1 MPPGSEAETSNSSLL
16 GISEGSVVWVVGDT
30 EEELSLVDP
39 HSEVVDEPV
48 HGMDAVILV
57 VDRRAELPERLD
69 DVLPAIGSTENV
81 WLVYP
86 SEGTDLEPAW
96 LREQVADYGWTFG
109 TAAELEDDWTA
120 VPLRQE

>member
-1 MPPGSEAETSNSSLL
+1 MEPGSEAETSNASLL

-30 EEELSLVDP
+30 DEELSLVDP

-48 HGMDAVILV
+48 DGMDAVILV
-57 VDRRAELPERLD
+57 VDRREELLERLD

-86 SEGTDLEPAW
+86 SEGTNLESAW
-96 LREQVADYGWTFG
+96 LREQVVDYGWAFG
-109 TAAELEDDWTA
+109 ATAELEDDWTA
-120 VPLRQE
+120 VQLRQE

>member
-1 MPPGSEAETSNSSLL
+1 MEPGSEAETSNASLL

-48 HGMDAVILV
+48 DGMDAVILV
-57 VDRRAELPERLD
+57 VDRREELLERLD

-86 SEGTDLEPAW
+86 SEGTNLESAW
-96 LREQVADYGWTFG
+96 LREQVVDYGWAFG
-109 TAAELEDDWTA
+109 ATAELEDDWTA
-120 VPLRQE
+120 VQLRQE

>member
-1 MPPGSEAETSNSSLL
+1 MAPGSEAETSNASLL

-48 HGMDAVILV
+48 SGMDAVILV
-57 VDRRAELPERLD
+57 VDRRAELQERLD

-86 SEGTDLEPAW
+86 SEGTDLDRAW
-96 LREQVADYGWTFG
+96 LREQVADYGWAFG
-109 TAAELEDDWTA
+109 ASAELEDDWTA
-120 VPLRQE
+120 VQLRQE

>member
-1 MPPGSEAETSNSSLL
+1 MAPGSEAETSNASLL

-48 HGMDAVILV
+48 DGMDAVILV
-57 VDRRAELPERLD
+57 VDRRAELLERLD

-86 SEGTDLEPAW
+86 SEGTDLESAW
-96 LREQVADYGWTFG
+96 LREQVADYGWGFG
-109 TAAELEDDWTA
+109 AAAELQDDWTA
-120 VPLRQE
+120 VQLRQE